1 VSISSGLPQQFN
13 RAIDLSAL
21 AAKKTP
27 PQDAI
32 SAGGSARRD
41 VDENSLVKEIIPSSK
56 EVPVILVV
64 WSPRSEESQLL
75 VQGLEALHRKHNEVS
90 QRWSLAVL
98 NADAQPEVAQALRVA
113 TIPTVMAI
121 IAEQVAPL
129 FDSMIPPD
137 QLEVVLNKVV
147 ELAAE
152 QGVTGISNGI
162 QNEQIIPDD
171 PDLLIADQALED
183 NDFPAAITAFEKILA
198 RKPGDPEATQGLA
211 NAKLLLR
218 TSLSDAATAQAAV
231 LANPE
236 DAKAQ
241 ALAADFEIMSGQAE
255 AALDRLIKF
264 ISSNPGG
271 QGTQRDIARTHLL
284 ELFQNFAPTEPIL
297 IAARSALSKAL
308 F

>member
-1 VSISSGLPQQFN
+1 VSISGGLPQQFN

-27 PQDAI
+27 PQDSV

-41 VDENSLVKEIIPSSK
+41 VDENSLVKEIIPGSK
-56 EVPVILVV
+56 QVPVILVV
-64 WSPRSEESQLL
+64 WSPRSEESKLL
-75 VQGLEALHRKHNEVS
+75 VQALEALHRKHNEVS

-98 NADAQPEVAQALRVA
+98 NADAQPAVAQALRVA

-129 FDSMIPPD
+129 FDSMIPAD

-152 QGVTGISNGI
+152 QGVTGISNGVP
-162 QNEQIIPDD
+162 NEQVIPDD
-171 PDLLIADQALED
+171 PDLVIADQALED
-183 NDFPAAITAFEKILA
+183 GDFQGAITAFEKVLA

-218 TSLSDAATAQAAV
+218 TSLADATAAQEAV

-241 ALAADFEIMSGQAE
+241 ALAADFEILSGQAE
-255 AALDRLIKF
+255 AALDRLIQF
-264 ISSNPGG
+264 ISTN
-271 QGTQRDIARTHLL
+271 QGAQRDIARTHLL

>member
-1 VSISSGLPQQFN
+1 
-13 RAIDLSAL
+13 
-21 AAKKTP
+21 
-27 PQDAI
+27 
-32 SAGGSARRD
+32 
-41 VDENSLVKEIIPSSK
+41 
-56 EVPVILVV
+56 LVV
-64 WSPRSEESQLL
+64 WSPRSEESKLL
-75 VQGLEALHRKHNEVS
+75 VQALEALHRKHNEAS

-98 NADAQPEVAQALRVA
+98 NADAQPAVAQALRVA

-129 FDSMIPPD
+129 FDSMIPAD

-152 QGVTGISNGI
+152 QGVTGISNGVP
-162 QNEQIIPDD
+162 NEQVIPDD
-171 PDLLIADQALED
+171 PDLVIADQALED
-183 NDFPAAITAFEKILA
+183 SDFQGAITSFEKVLA

-218 TSLSDAATAQAAV
+218 TSSADAAAAQAAV
-231 LANPE
+231 LANPG

-241 ALAADFEIMSGQAE
+241 ALAADFEILAGQAE
-255 AALDRLIKF
+255 AALDRLIQF
-264 ISSNPGG
+264 ISNN
-271 QGTQRDIARTHLL
+271 QGVQRDIARTHLL

>member
-1 VSISSGLPQQFN
+1 M
-13 RAIDLSAL
+13 
-21 AAKKTP
+21 
-27 PQDAI
+27 
-32 SAGGSARRD
+32 
-41 VDENSLVKEIIPSSK
+41 
-56 EVPVILVV
+56 
-64 WSPRSEESQLL
+64 
-75 VQGLEALHRKHNEVS
+75 
-90 QRWSLAVL
+90 AVL
-98 NADAQPEVAQALRVA
+98 NADAQPAVAQALRVA

-129 FDSMIPPD
+129 FDSMIPAD

-152 QGVTGISNGI
+152 QGVTGISNGVP
-162 QNEQIIPDD
+162 NEQVIPDD
-171 PDLLIADQALED
+171 PDLVIADQALED
-183 NDFPAAITAFEKILA
+183 GEFQSAITAFEKVLA

-218 TSLSDAATAQAAV
+218 TSLADATAAQAAV

-264 ISSNPGG
+264 ISST
-271 QGTQRDIARTHLL
+271 QGPQRDIARTHLL

>member
-1 VSISSGLPQQFN
+1 
-13 RAIDLSAL
+13 
-21 AAKKTP
+21 
-27 PQDAI
+27 
-32 SAGGSARRD
+32 
-41 VDENSLVKEIIPSSK
+41 
-56 EVPVILVV
+56 
-64 WSPRSEESQLL
+64 
-75 VQGLEALHRKHNEVS
+75 
-90 QRWSLAVL
+90 
-98 NADAQPEVAQALRVA
+98 
-113 TIPTVMAI
+113 MAI

-129 FDSMIPPD
+129 FDSMIPAD

-152 QGVTGISNGI
+152 QGVTGISNGLP
-162 QNEQIIPDD
+162 NEQVIPDD
-171 PDLLIADQALED
+171 PDLVIADQALED
-183 NDFPAAITAFEKILA
+183 GDFQSAITAFEKVLA

-218 TSLSDAATAQAAV
+218 TSLADATAAQAAV

-264 ISSNPGG
+264 ISSN
-271 QGTQRDIARTHLL
+271 QGPQRDIARTHLL

>member
-1 VSISSGLPQQFN
+1 
-13 RAIDLSAL
+13 
-21 AAKKTP
+21 
-27 PQDAI
+27 
-32 SAGGSARRD
+32 
-41 VDENSLVKEIIPSSK
+41 
-56 EVPVILVV
+56 
-64 WSPRSEESQLL
+64 
-75 VQGLEALHRKHNEVS
+75 
-90 QRWSLAVL
+90 LAVL
-98 NADAQPEVAQALRVA
+98 NADTQPEVAQALRVA

-129 FDSMIPPD
+129 FDSMIAPE

-264 ISSNPGG
+264 ISANPGG